1 MFAST
6 WSRISGNR
14 SRTALTDST
23 SWPGLDLELDA
34 AIALGEVAADDF
46 DELGRILVDADRDS
60 AVDLGA
66 HRSEMVAE
74 RDAGGSQLGIEDG
87 HLERRLRHG
96 MTVDRAEDLPDLV
109 GGDVARLEEPRQQVT
124 ADDVLGAVHVLGR
137 VERPGHRHAFAPT
150 LGIAGDDAHEED
162 VAVVLDAE
170 GHPEGGDH
178 RDADPA
184 EVDCLDLHRLRRSQP
199 SRVIASPRY
208 PFATALPTATRTAS
222 RHASA

>member
-1 MFAST
+1 
-6 WSRISGNR
+6 
-14 SRTALTDST
+14 
-23 SWPGLDLELDA
+23 
-34 AIALGEVAADDF
+34 
-46 DELGRILVDADRDS
+46 
-60 AVDLGA
+60 
-66 HRSEMVAE
+66 
-74 RDAGGSQLGIEDG
+74 
-87 HLERRLRHG
+87 

-124 ADDVLGAVHVLGR
+124 AHHVLGAVHILGR
-137 VERPGHRHAFAPT
+137 VERPGHGHAFAPT

-170 GHPEGGDH
+170 GHPEGGDQW
-178 RDADPA
+178 DADPA
-184 EVDCLDLHRLRRSQP
+184 EVDCFDLHRLRRSQP